1 MKKKPIIITVAIVLL
16 LVVIVF
22 VVNNKEKSPL
32 VKTPLEVG
40 SGDEE
45 VSKDGEDL
53 EAEESNAALPNSP
66 KADGVK
72 SDKAKVD
79 EKVDAKADSKNEKKD
94 GNDSKS
100 TSDTKQDNNKNKL
113 EVSDEGKNN
122 KVSGSQIIL
131 NSLSNTAYEVQD
143 NTITDSW
150 GVVFVH
156 DELPKE
162 LQGAESYQITIGDE
176 VYDLKRNKY
185 NAEVFGGQ
193 VSSIKH
199 TKKEVDNGIITKK

>member
-1 MKKKPIIITVAIVLL
+1 MKKKPIIITVAIALL

-22 VVNNKEKSPL
+22 VVNNKEKP
-32 VKTPLEVG
+32 PLEETQTPVEAD
-40 SGDEE
+40 SEDEQFN
-45 VSKDGEDL
+45 KDGEPL
-53 EAEESNAALPNSP
+53 EIEESNATSPNSTES
-66 KADGVK
+66 DDVK
-72 SDKAKVD
+72 SDKAEAD
-79 EKVDAKADSKNEKKD
+79 DAKADSKDEKNVE
-94 GNDSKS
+94 NDSKS
-100 TSDTKQDNNKNKL
+100 TSDTKQDNDKNKL
-113 EVSDEGKNN
+113 EVSNEGKNN
-122 KVSGSQIIL
+122 KVSGSQIVL
-131 NSLSNTAYEVQD
+131 NSLSNKAYEVQD

-162 LQGAESYQITIGDE
+162 LQGAESYQIAIGDQ